1 MEKVGYAILL
11 VASVAWLV
19 AIVIEMIPLFPY
31 GTIGLIVLVGVGFL
45 FAKVLKERLEAAKG
59 DRYSRDVKR

>member
-1 MEKVGYAILL
+1 MEKTGYAILL
-11 VASVAWLV
+11 AAFVAWLV
-19 AIVIEMIPLFPY
+19 AIVIEMVPLFPY

-45 FAKVLKERLEAAKG
+45 FAKALKERLGAAKD